1 MMARI
6 LLADDGIEFDG
17 QTPEHRPLGGVETA
31 IVNLTQELASRG
43 HTVFVRNNCAARLS
57 YKGVDWHPI
66 ENGEWPKNI
75 DLYIANRGDK
85 LIECMPSAKRTVFW
99 IHNPAVYIKKWR
111 YLLKL
116 WRVKPAI
123 IYIGDYHATTYPA
136 WMPGGERVVIP
147 YGIPENFCYAEPLKL
162 APAPRAVFTSN
173 PLRSLDWLLDLWA
186 NQIEPKVRGAELH
199 LFTGAATYGSVGIKK
214 ADAMAA
220 VIKQAE
226 SLFDQGVRV
235 RGPVSKSILI
245 EEFCEARCML
255 YRGDINET
263 FCLAVGEAQASG
275 VPTVVRDL
283 GSVVER
289 VVDGKTGFVAKSDQ
303 DFVKNAIDLL
313 SNEALW
319 KSQHEASLKSQRS
332 WLWSNS
338 ASRFEQLIEN

>member
-289 VVDGKTGFVAKSDQ
+289 IVDGKTGFVAKSDQ
-303 DFVKNAIDLL
+303 DFVTNAIDLL

>member
-1 MMARI
+1 MARI

-17 QTPEHRPLGGVETA
+17 QTPEQHPLGGVESS
-31 IVNLTQELASRG
+31 IVNLTQELAKRG
-43 HTVFVRNNCAARLS
+43 HTVFVRNNCAMPLT
-57 YKGVDWHPI
+57 YKNVDWHPI
-66 ENGEWPKNI
+66 ENGKWPKNI

-85 LIECMPSAKRTVFW
+85 LIERMPFAKRTVFW

-111 YLLKL
+111 YLSKL

-147 YGIPENFCYAEPLKL
+147 YGMPEIFCHAQSLRL
-162 APAPRAVFTSN
+162 APAPRAIFTSN

-186 NQIEPKVRGAELH
+186 KQIEPKVPGAEFH
-199 LFTGAATYGSVGIKK
+199 LFTGAATYGSFDDKK
-214 ADAMAA
+214 SHAMAK
-220 VIKQAE
+220 VIRQAE
-226 SLFDQGVRV
+226 SLSGQGVRV
-235 RGPVSKSILI
+235 RGPVTKSILI
-245 EEFCEARCML
+245 KEFCKTRCML

-275 VPTVVRDL
+275 VPTVVRNL

-289 VVDGKTGFVAKSDQ
+289 VIDGETGFVAKNDQ
-303 DFVKNAIDLL
+303 DFIKNAVSLL

-319 KSQHEASLKSQRS
+319 RSQHEAALKSQRS
-332 WLWSNS
+332 WLWSN
-338 ASRFEQLIEN
+338 AAARFEQLIEN

>member
-1 MMARI
+1 MSRI

-17 QTPEHRPLGGVETA
+17 KTPEQHPLGGVESS

-43 HTVFVRNNCAARLS
+43 HTVFVRNNCIEHLT

-66 ENGEWPKNI
+66 EDGKWPNNI

-85 LIECMPSAKRTVFW
+85 LIERMPSAQRTVFW
-99 IHNPAVYIKKWR
+99 IHNPAIYIKKWR
-111 YLLKL
+111 YFSKL

-136 WMPGGERVVIP
+136 WMPGGERVIIP
-147 YGIPENFCYAEPLKL
+147 YGMSESFCNAEPLKR

-186 NQIEPKVRGAELH
+186 NQIEPKVPGAEFH
-199 LFTGAATYGSVGIKK
+199 LFTGAETYGSVGAKK
-214 ADAMAA
+214 SDAMAM

-226 SLFDQGVRV
+226 SLFGQGVRV
-235 RGPVSKSILI
+235 RGAVSKSILI

-255 YRGDINET
+255 YRGDVNET

-275 VPTVVRDL
+275 VPAVVRDL
-283 GSVVER
+283 GSVIER
-289 VVDGKTGFVAKSDQ
+289 VIDGKTGFVAKSDQ
-303 DFVKNAIDLL
+303 DFVKNAVALL
-313 SNEALW
+313 SNKALW
-319 KSQHEASLKSQRS
+319 KSQHEAALMLQRS
-332 WLWSNS
+332 WLWPN
-338 ASRFEQLIEN
+338 AAARFEQLIVN